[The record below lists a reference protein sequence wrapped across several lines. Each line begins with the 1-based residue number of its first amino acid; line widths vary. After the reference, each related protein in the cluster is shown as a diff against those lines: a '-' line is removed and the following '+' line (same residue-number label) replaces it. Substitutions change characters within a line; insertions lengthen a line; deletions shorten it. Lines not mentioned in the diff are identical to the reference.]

1 VLSPTVIALFLS
13 LAAAAPPPVRPTV
26 ARPALA
32 KAMSKSQG
40 PARKVPAR
48 PVAKKRTPPKPKVIE
63 LVQVNTHETFKL
75 RFVDDRGR
83 PVQGLQKRANH
94 FFRCHHTQAQGR
106 MHPRLLKLLFETG
119 RHWPGQRLEV
129 VSGFRHPSVAKNPH
143 SPHMKGLACDFRVVG
158 VKNTDL
164 RDYLRRAFNHIGVG
178 YYPNSSFVHLDVRQ
192 GASGFWIDYSGPG
205 ENALYSDN
213 ASEDLKS
220 GRADTFRPTKIDPAW
235 AETDEPPAAAPPDP
249 GGAGG
254 QTTAAAPVTPPAVA
268 APVTPPP
275 PAADPQVQ

>member
-1 VLSPTVIALFLS
+1 VLSPPVIALVLS
-13 LAAAAPPPVRPTV
+13 LADGTASANVAAKPAAKPAVIRPTT
-26 ARPALA
+26 AKPAAKGLA
-32 KAMSKSQG
+32 ST
-40 PARKVPAR
+40 AR
-48 PVAKKRTPPKPKVIE
+48 PVAKKRAPPKPKVID

-75 RFVDDRGR
+75 RM
-83 PVQGLQKRANH
+83 PVGPLQKRANH

-106 MHPRLLKLLFETG
+106 MNPRLLKLLYETG

-129 VSGFRHPSVAKNPH
+129 VSGFRHPTVAKNPH

-205 ENALYSDN
+205 ENAIYSDN
-213 ASEDLKS
+213 AAEDLKS
-220 GRADTFRPTKIDPAW
+220 GRADAFKPAKIDPEW
-235 AETDEPPAAAPPDP
+235 SETDEPVTPPDAGAASGQAAAP
-249 GGAGG
+249 AS
-254 QTTAAAPVTPPAVA
+254 AAPPA
-268 APVTPPP
+268 PMPGPPP
-275 PAADPQVQ
+275 TAIAPPPVADPQVQ

>member
-13 LAAAAPPPVRPTV
+13 LAAGASAPPSARGAV
-26 ARPALA
+26 ARPTLA
-32 KAMSKSQG
+32 RAIASKG
-40 PARKVPAR
+40 PARGA
-48 PVAKKRTPPKPKVIE
+48 AKKRAPPKPRVIE

-75 RFVDDRGR
+75 RFADDRGR

-129 VSGFRHPSVAKNPH
+129 VSGFRHPTVAKNPH

-158 VKNTDL
+158 VKNTEL

-213 ASEDLKS
+213 AAEDLKS
-220 GRADTFRPTKIDPAW
+220 GRADTFRPAKIDPTW
-235 AETDEPPAAAPPDP
+235 AETDEPVSPPTPDVGGATGQATAVAPVSPPAAVPGAPVAPPP
-249 GGAGG
+249 M
-254 QTTAAAPVTPPAVA
+254 PA
-268 APVTPPP
+268 
-275 PAADPQVQ
+275 AADPQVQ